1 MKNYEGKST
10 SFALCYGGKVKRIF
24 DRKIFADRKLYP
36 GISWKYAH
44 FILFGYYPKDWDDM
58 LTFTSNDDPRFF
70 DNDESLSLKYLEDD
84 DFEFDDYDYVYE
96 AIKFIME
103 EEPKYIDES
112 IHKNCVGKKYYN
124 KHAYG
129 RTSDLVAAFSTLEIK
144 IDLLDKDCLLV
155 YMEEKYGNLKSTY
168 CCYCE
173 YIKSIFIHFMYMK
186 SKSQKNPVEEAA
198 KEKAN
203 DKAKEALKEGKF
215 TKYLN
220 IKSKLYSDEVIK
232 KITES
237 FNKAV
242 IPTFKDA
249 SKQSK
254 EFFKVV
260 EKAVKSGNFRLAN
273 LKETKNGFSFVLK
286 NKDIRFDFDDKG
298 NVNYKI
304 TPVSFEGQA
313 AK

>member
-1 MKNYEGKST
+1 MKNYEGKTT
-10 SFALCYGGKVKRIF
+10 SFRLCYGGKTDRIF

-58 LTFTSNDDPRFF
+58 LTFTSNDDPRFV
-70 DNDESLSLKYLEDD
+70 DNDKSLSLKYLEDD

-112 IHKNCVGKKYYN
+112 IHKNCVDKKYYN
-124 KHAYG
+124 KYAYE
-129 RTSDLVAAFSTLEIK
+129 RISDLAAAFSTLEIK
-144 IDLLDKDCLLV
+144 TDLFDKDFLIM

-173 YIKSIFIHFMYMK
+173 YIKSIFIHFMFIKY
-186 SKSQKNPVEEAA
+186 KSQKNPVEKAA

-232 KITES
+232 TITDS

-242 IPTFKDA
+242 VFAFNEAD
-249 SKQSK
+249 KQGK
-254 EFFKVV
+254 NFFQVV
-260 EKAVKSGNFRLAN
+260 ENAVKYGNFRLSDIN
-273 LKETKNGFSFVLK
+273 EDKSKFTLENDDIVFIFCKNSIGVRLK
-286 NKDIRFDFDDKG
+286 
-298 NVNYKI
+298 
-304 TPVSFEGQA
+304 
-313 AK
+313 

>member
-1 MKNYEGKST
+1 MISMKTYEGKT
-10 SFALCYGGKVKRIF
+10 TVFNYYENGYLEYAF
-24 DRKIFADRKLYP
+24 DRAIFSNRTLYP
-36 GISWKYAH
+36 GNTWKRAH
-44 FILFGYYPKDWDDM
+44 YIIFGYYPKDWDDM
-58 LTFTSNDDPRFF
+58 CSIKNNEDYRTEANLQYDQESEYSVKNCSNNEELD
-70 DNDESLSLKYLEDD
+70 
-84 DFEFDDYDYVYE
+84 FDDYDVLYE
-96 AIKFIME
+96 IIKFVFE
-103 EEPKYIDES
+103 KEVEFDERIHYYLTNKNIISFRAGQVLGRLANS
-112 IHKNCVGKKYYN
+112 IGFISECSPVF
-124 KHAYG
+124 
-129 RTSDLVAAFSTLEIK
+129 L
-144 IDLLDKDCLLV
+144 
-155 YMEEKYGNLKSTY
+155 EKYKELNLTKYTWLTFDEILKYFIYQKSLI
-168 CCYCE
+168 E
-173 YIKSIFIHFMYMK
+173 
-186 SKSQKNPVEEAA
+186 KNPVEEAA

-220 IKSKLYSDEVIK
+220 IKTKLYSDEVIK
-232 KITES
+232 IITES

-304 TPVSFEGQA
+304 TPVSFEEQA